1 MIRIFVLIFLGVIY
15 AFSFE
20 IIVNKGEENKHP
32 FTLLH
37 LKDDKEFTCKSVFE
51 FEKTHFECN
60 VLGVS
65 NMQFQN
71 KEFDTFAIY
80 FEKQQTFLT
89 IKIYPKILA
98 KMFNYSQNIFNIK
111 EIQTQNNDTSK
122 HFVFIFTE
130 DLRYYKPSDGL
141 DFNVYFEDALMPFIG
156 ALDLNSNPMETSKSA
171 DFNTYFNIKQEYDA
185 KKYDQVLRDT
195 TNAINRYQGS
205 IFMNEFELYKLRAQ
219 NKLYTYELDK
229 DQQILEQMLDDAK
242 RWVRTYINDKD
253 YTEVMYIMMRIYMGL
268 SQRSNVEY
276 VVDTLKTEH
285 KNDKFTIMALLD
297 YADYLYNLGKKT
309 TANNIY
315 QDVYYSTP
323 NADLASRAALFLSKN
338 FLEQQNIGEAKE
350 LAKKILDSNPNF
362 FLSELDNSLL
372 LAKTFENNRIYDL
385 SSKIYEYIFANLT
398 KIDKEYERVLKDLA
412 LSLLNANEYTKAQK
426 YLDLYAEDFPLGE
439 YISLIKEAQDKNFL
453 YLKDANAS
461 FLHQRYDEIMQKYA
475 GEISSKALF
484 DNIKLYFQ
492 EKNYEKVIS
501 YQQDIEKYSNKE
513 IKNLLEEAAIFVLS
527 EKLKKDECL
536 AAVKIYDDFKVYN
549 IGSKIDNK
557 KQMLECFKR
566 TTRIE
571 EAKKYIVE
579 NEKDDL
585 IFYKLQNAELALKD
599 KRYSF
604 VVKAINDILN
614 TRTIISDNE
623 KFEANYIKFFAELG
637 LQDYNAMIKTLQK
650 LEQFPMNYRMVE
662 LYYEFLR
669 YCEKNNFLTSILT
682 YAPKAI
688 DYQNLKGV
696 NLFTPDLEFIYIEAL
711 KQNNQTQESLNL
723 FKDLLANPLKDD
735 ERARAFYIQS
745 GIYENLKDIK
755 NQKQSLQNCIDI
767 NITSS
772 WQNLCKD
779 KMDILNTQP

>member
-1 MIRIFVLIFLGVIY
+1 MIRIIVLFFLSVIY
-15 AFSFE
+15 ALSFE
-20 IIVNKGEENKHP
+20 IVVNKGEENKRP

-37 LKDDKEFTCKSVFE
+37 LKDDKDFTCKSVFE

-60 VLGVS
+60 ILGVS

-71 KEFDTFAIY
+71 KEFDTFSLY

-98 KMFNYSQNIFNIK
+98 KMFNYSQNIFNAK
-111 EIQTQNNDTSK
+111 DIQAQNGDTSK

-141 DFNVYFEDALMPFIG
+141 DFNIYFEDALMPYIG

-171 DFNTYFNIKQEYDA
+171 DFNTYFNIKQEYEA
-185 KKYDQVLRDT
+185 KKYDQVLRDSN
-195 TNAINRYQGS
+195 NAIKRFQGS
-205 IFMNEFELYKLRAQ
+205 VFMNEFELYKLRAQ

-276 VVDTLKTEH
+276 VINTLTTEH
-285 KNDKFTIMALLD
+285 KNDKFTTMALLD

-315 QDVYYSTP
+315 QDVYYSTLNP
-323 NADLASRAALFLSKN
+323 DLASRAALFLSKN
-338 FLEQQNIGEAKE
+338 YLETKNTKEAKE
-350 LAKKILDSNPNF
+350 LASKILESNPKF
-362 FLSELDNSLL
+362 FISELDNSLL
-372 LAKTFENNRIYDL
+372 LAKAFSNNRIYDL
-385 SSKIYEYIFANLT
+385 SSKIYEYIFSNLS
-398 KIDKEYERVLKDLA
+398 KVDKEYEKVLKDLA
-412 LSLLNANEYTKAQK
+412 LSLLNAGEYTKAQK
-426 YLDLYAEDFPLGE
+426 YLDIYADDFPLGE
-439 YISLIKEAQDKNFL
+439 YINLIKEAQDENFL

-461 FLHQRYDEIMQKYA
+461 FLHQKYDEIMRKYA

-484 DNIKLYFQ
+484 DNVKLYFQ
-492 EKNYEKVIS
+492 EKNYEKVVS
-501 YQQDIEKYSNKE
+501 YQKDIEKYSNKE
-513 IKNLLEEAAIFVLS
+513 VKNLLEQSAIFVL
-527 EKLKKDECL
+527 EKKLKNDECL
-536 AAVKIYDDFKVYN
+536 DAVEIYDDFKAYN
-549 IGSKIDNK
+549 VGGKIHNK

-585 IFYKLQNAELALKD
+585 IFYKLQSADLALKD

-604 VVKAINDILN
+604 VIKTINDILN

-637 LQDYNAMIKTLQK
+637 LEDYNAMIRTLQK

-669 YCEKNNFLTSILT
+669 YCEKNNFSTSILT

-696 NLFTPDLEFIYIEAL
+696 NLFTPDLEFIYIKAL
-711 KQNNQTQESLNL
+711 KQNNQAQKALGL

-735 ERARAFYIQS
+735 ERARTFYIQS
-745 GIYENLKDIK
+745 DVYEDLKDVK

-767 NITSS
+767 NTTSN
-772 WQNLCKD
+772 WQGLCKD
-779 KMDILNTQP
+779 KLNILNTQP

>member
-1 MIRIFVLIFLGVIY
+1 MIRIIVLFFLSVIY
-15 AFSFE
+15 ALSFE
-20 IIVNKGEENKHP
+20 IVVNKGEENKRP

-37 LKDDKEFTCKSVFE
+37 LKDDKDFTCKSVFE

-60 VLGVS
+60 ILGVS

-71 KEFDTFAIY
+71 KEFDTFSLY

-98 KMFNYSQNIFNIK
+98 KMFNYSQNIFNAK
-111 EIQTQNNDTSK
+111 DIQAQNGDTSK

-141 DFNVYFEDALMPFIG
+141 DFNIYFEDALMPYIG

-171 DFNTYFNIKQEYDA
+171 DFNTYFNIKQEYEA
-185 KKYDQVLRDT
+185 KKYDQVLRDSN
-195 TNAINRYQGS
+195 NAIKRFQGS
-205 IFMNEFELYKLRAQ
+205 VFMNEFELYKLRAQ

-276 VVDTLKTEH
+276 VINTLTTEH
-285 KNDKFTIMALLD
+285 KNDKFTTMALLD

-315 QDVYYSTP
+315 QDVYYSTLNP
-323 NADLASRAALFLSKN
+323 DLASRAALFLSKN
-338 FLEQQNIGEAKE
+338 YLETKNTKEAKE
-350 LAKKILDSNPNF
+350 LASKILESNPKF
-362 FLSELDNSLL
+362 FISELDNSLL
-372 LAKTFENNRIYDL
+372 LAKAFSNNRIYDL
-385 SSKIYEYIFANLT
+385 SSKIYEYIFSNLS
-398 KIDKEYERVLKDLA
+398 KVDKEYEKVLKDLA
-412 LSLLNANEYTKAQK
+412 LSLLNAGEYTKAQK
-426 YLDLYAEDFPLGE
+426 YLDIYADDFPLGE
-439 YISLIKEAQDKNFL
+439 YINLIKEAQDENFL

-461 FLHQRYDEIMQKYA
+461 FLHQKYDEIMRKYA

-484 DNIKLYFQ
+484 DNVKLYFQ
-492 EKNYEKVIS
+492 EKNYEKVVS
-501 YQQDIEKYSNKE
+501 YQKDIEKYSNKE
-513 IKNLLEEAAIFVLS
+513 VKNLLEQSAIFVL
-527 EKLKKDECL
+527 EKKLKNDECL
-536 AAVKIYDDFKVYN
+536 GAVEIYDDFKAYN
-549 IGSKIDNK
+549 VGGKIHNK

-585 IFYKLQNAELALKD
+585 IFYKLQSADLALKD

-604 VVKAINDILN
+604 VIKTINDILN

-637 LQDYNAMIKTLQK
+637 LEDYNAMIRTLQK

-669 YCEKNNFLTSILT
+669 YCEKNNFSTSILT

-696 NLFTPDLEFIYIEAL
+696 NLFTPDLEFMYIKAL
-711 KQNNQTQESLNL
+711 KQNNQAQKALGL

-735 ERARAFYIQS
+735 ERARTFYIQS
-745 GIYENLKDIK
+745 DVYEDLKDVK

-767 NITSS
+767 NTTSN
-772 WQNLCKD
+772 WQSLCKD
-779 KMDILNTQP
+779 KLNILNTQP

>member
-1 MIRIFVLIFLGVIY
+1 MIRVLFLFLLSVTY
-15 AFSFE
+15 VFSFE
-20 IIVNKGEENKHP
+20 IIVNKGEEHKRP

-37 LKDDKEFTCKSVFE
+37 LKDDKDFTCKSVFE

-71 KEFDTFAIY
+71 KEFDDFTIY
-80 FEKQQTFLT
+80 FEKHQTFLT

-98 KMFNYSQNIFNIK
+98 KMFNYSQDIFNAK
-111 EIQTQNNDTSK
+111 EIQSQSEDASK
-122 HFVFIFTE
+122 HFVFIFTK

-141 DFNVYFEDALMPFIG
+141 DFDIYFDDALMPYIG

-171 DFNTYFNIKQEYDA
+171 DFNAYFSIKQEYEA

-195 TNAINRYQGS
+195 TSAIKRYQGS
-205 IFMNEFELYKLRAQ
+205 VFMNEFELYKLRAQ
-219 NKLYTYELDK
+219 NKLYTYEFDK
-229 DQQILEQMLDDAK
+229 DQLILEQMLDDAK

-253 YTEVMYIMMRIYMGL
+253 YTEVMYIMMRVYMGL

-276 VVDTLKTEH
+276 IIDTLNTEH
-285 KNDKFTIMALLD
+285 KGDKYTIMALLD
-297 YADYLYNLGKKT
+297 YADYLYHLGKKN

-338 FLEQQNIGEAKE
+338 HLEAQNIKEAKE
-350 LAKKILDSNPNF
+350 LANKILESNPEF
-362 FLSELDNSLL
+362 FMSDLENSLL
-372 LAKTFENNRIYDL
+372 LAKAFSNNRVYDL
-385 SSKIYEYIFANLT
+385 SSKIYEYIFTHLT
-398 KIDKEYERVLKDLA
+398 KVDKEYERVLKDLA
-412 LSLLNANEYTKAQK
+412 LSLLNANEHIKAQK

-439 YISLIKEAQDKNFL
+439 YVSLIKEAQDKNFL

-461 FLHQRYDEIMQKYA
+461 FLHQKYEEIMKKYA

-484 DNIKLYFQ
+484 DNVKLYFQ

-501 YQQDIEKYSNKE
+501 YQKDIEKYSNRE
-513 IKNLLEEAAIFVLS
+513 VKNLLEQAAILVL
-527 EKLKKDECL
+527 EQRLKNDECL
-536 AAVKIYDDFKVYN
+536 IAIKIYDDFKAYN
-549 IGSKIDNK
+549 IGGKIQNK

-579 NEKDDL
+579 NENDDI
-585 IFYKLQNAELALKD
+585 IFYKLQSADLALKD
-599 KRYSF
+599 KRYNF
-604 VVKAINDILN
+604 VIKTINDILN

-623 KFEANYIKFFAELG
+623 KFEANYIKFFAELR
-637 LQDYNAMIKTLQK
+637 LQDYNAMIRTLQK

-669 YCEKNNFLTSILT
+669 YCEKNNFLTSILN

-696 NLFTPDLEFIYIEAL
+696 NLFSPDLEFIYIKAL
-711 KQNNQTQESLNL
+711 KQSNQAQKALTL
-723 FKDLLANPLKDD
+723 FKDLLANPLKGN
-735 ERARAFYIQS
+735 ERARVFYVQS
-745 GIYENLKDIK
+745 NIYEDLKDIQ

-767 NITSS
+767 NATSN

-779 KMDILNTQP
+779 KLNVLNTQP

>member
-1 MIRIFVLIFLGVIY
+1 MIRIIVLFFLSVIY
-15 AFSFE
+15 ALSFE
-20 IIVNKGEENKHP
+20 IVVNKGEENKRP

-37 LKDDKEFTCKSVFE
+37 LKDDKDFTCKSVFE

-60 VLGVS
+60 ILGVS

-71 KEFDTFAIY
+71 KEFDTFSLY

-98 KMFNYSQNIFNIK
+98 KMFNYSQNIFNAK
-111 EIQTQNNDTSK
+111 DIQAQNGDTSK

-141 DFNVYFEDALMPFIG
+141 DFNIYFEDALMPYIG

-171 DFNTYFNIKQEYDA
+171 DFNTYFNIKQEYEA
-185 KKYDQVLRDT
+185 KKYDQVLRDSN
-195 TNAINRYQGS
+195 NAIKRFQGS
-205 IFMNEFELYKLRAQ
+205 VFMNEFELYKLRAQ

-276 VVDTLKTEH
+276 VINTLTTEH
-285 KNDKFTIMALLD
+285 KNDKFTTMALLD

-315 QDVYYSTP
+315 QDVYYSTLNP
-323 NADLASRAALFLSKN
+323 DLASRAALFLSKN
-338 FLEQQNIGEAKE
+338 YLETKNTKEAKE
-350 LAKKILDSNPNF
+350 LASKILESNPKF
-362 FLSELDNSLL
+362 FISELDNSLL
-372 LAKTFENNRIYDL
+372 LAKAFSNNRIYDL
-385 SSKIYEYIFANLT
+385 SSKIYEYIFSNLS
-398 KIDKEYERVLKDLA
+398 KVDKEYEKVLKDLA
-412 LSLLNANEYTKAQK
+412 LSLLNAGEYTKAQK
-426 YLDLYAEDFPLGE
+426 YLDIYADDFPLGE
-439 YISLIKEAQDKNFL
+439 YINLIKEAQDENFL

-461 FLHQRYDEIMQKYA
+461 FLHQKYDEIMRKYA
-475 GEISSKALF
+475 GEISSKALS
-484 DNIKLYFQ
+484 DNVKLYFQ
-492 EKNYEKVIS
+492 EKNYEKVVS
-501 YQQDIEKYSNKE
+501 YQKDIEKYSNKE
-513 IKNLLEEAAIFVLS
+513 VKNLLEQSAIFVL
-527 EKLKKDECL
+527 EKKLKNDECL
-536 AAVKIYDDFKVYN
+536 DAVEIYDDFKAYN
-549 IGSKIDNK
+549 VGGKIHNK

-585 IFYKLQNAELALKD
+585 IFYKLQSADLALKD

-604 VVKAINDILN
+604 VIKTINDILN

-637 LQDYNAMIKTLQK
+637 LEDYNAMIRTLQK

-669 YCEKNNFLTSILT
+669 YCEKNNFSTSILT

-696 NLFTPDLEFIYIEAL
+696 NLFTPDLEFIYIKAL
-711 KQNNQTQESLNL
+711 KQNNQAQKALGL

-735 ERARAFYIQS
+735 ERARTFYIQS
-745 GIYENLKDIK
+745 DVYEDLKDVK

-767 NITSS
+767 NTTSN
-772 WQNLCKD
+772 WQSLCKD
-779 KMDILNTQP
+779 KLNILNTQP

>member
-1 MIRIFVLIFLGVIY
+1 MIRIIVLFFLSVIY
-15 AFSFE
+15 ALSFE
-20 IIVNKGEENKHP
+20 IVVNKGEENKRP

-37 LKDDKEFTCKSVFE
+37 LKDDKDFTCKSVFE

-60 VLGVS
+60 ILGVS

-71 KEFDTFAIY
+71 KEFDTFSLY

-98 KMFNYSQNIFNIK
+98 KMFNYSQNIFNAK
-111 EIQTQNNDTSK
+111 DIQAQNGDTSK

-141 DFNVYFEDALMPFIG
+141 DFNIYFEDALMPYIG

-171 DFNTYFNIKQEYDA
+171 DFNTYFNIKQEYEA
-185 KKYDQVLRDT
+185 KKYDQVLRDSN
-195 TNAINRYQGS
+195 NAIKRFQGS
-205 IFMNEFELYKLRAQ
+205 VFMNEFELYKLRAQ

-276 VVDTLKTEH
+276 VINTLTTEH
-285 KNDKFTIMALLD
+285 KNDKFTTMALLD

-315 QDVYYSTP
+315 QDVYYSTLNP
-323 NADLASRAALFLSKN
+323 DLASRAALFLSKN
-338 FLEQQNIGEAKE
+338 YLETKNTKEAKE
-350 LAKKILDSNPNF
+350 LASKILESNPKF
-362 FLSELDNSLL
+362 FISELDNSLL
-372 LAKTFENNRIYDL
+372 LAKAFSNNRIYDL
-385 SSKIYEYIFANLT
+385 SSKIYEYIFSNLS
-398 KIDKEYERVLKDLA
+398 KVDKEYEKVLKDLA
-412 LSLLNANEYTKAQK
+412 LSLLNAGEYTKAQK
-426 YLDLYAEDFPLGE
+426 YLDIYADDFPLGE
-439 YISLIKEAQDKNFL
+439 YINLIKEAQDENFL

-461 FLHQRYDEIMQKYA
+461 FLHQKYDEIMRKYA

-484 DNIKLYFQ
+484 DNVKLYFQ
-492 EKNYEKVIS
+492 EKNYEKVVS
-501 YQQDIEKYSNKE
+501 YQKDIEKYSNKE
-513 IKNLLEEAAIFVLS
+513 VKNLLEQSAIFVL
-527 EKLKKDECL
+527 EKKLKNDECL
-536 AAVKIYDDFKVYN
+536 DAVEIYDDFKAYN
-549 IGSKIDNK
+549 VGGKIHNK

-585 IFYKLQNAELALKD
+585 IFYKLQSADLALKD

-604 VVKAINDILN
+604 VIKTINDILN

-637 LQDYNAMIKTLQK
+637 LEDYNAMIRTLQK

-669 YCEKNNFLTSILT
+669 YCEKNNFPTSILT

-696 NLFTPDLEFIYIEAL
+696 NLFTPDLEFIYIKAL
-711 KQNNQTQESLNL
+711 KQNNQAQKALGL

-735 ERARAFYIQS
+735 ERARTFYIQS
-745 GIYENLKDIK
+745 DVYEDLKDVK

-767 NITSS
+767 NTTSN
-772 WQNLCKD
+772 WQSLCKD
-779 KMDILNTQP
+779 KLNILNTQP

>member
-1 MIRIFVLIFLGVIY
+1 MIRIIVLFFLSVIY
-15 AFSFE
+15 ALSFE
-20 IIVNKGEENKHP
+20 IVVNKGEENKRP

-37 LKDDKEFTCKSVFE
+37 LKDDKDFTCKSVFE

-60 VLGVS
+60 ILGVS

-71 KEFDTFAIY
+71 KEFDTFSLY

-98 KMFNYSQNIFNIK
+98 KMFNYSQNIFNAK
-111 EIQTQNNDTSK
+111 DIQAQNGDTSK

-141 DFNVYFEDALMPFIG
+141 DFNIYFEDALMPYIG

-171 DFNTYFNIKQEYDA
+171 DFNTYFNIKQEYEA
-185 KKYDQVLRDT
+185 KKYDQVLRDSN
-195 TNAINRYQGS
+195 NAIKRFQGS
-205 IFMNEFELYKLRAQ
+205 VFMNEFELYKLRAQ

-276 VVDTLKTEH
+276 VINTLTTEH
-285 KNDKFTIMALLD
+285 KNDKFTTMALLD

-315 QDVYYSTP
+315 QDVYYSTLNP
-323 NADLASRAALFLSKN
+323 DLASRAALFLSKN
-338 FLEQQNIGEAKE
+338 YLETKNTKEAKE
-350 LAKKILDSNPNF
+350 LASKILESNPKF
-362 FLSELDNSLL
+362 FISELDNSLL
-372 LAKTFENNRIYDL
+372 LAKAFSNNRIYDL
-385 SSKIYEYIFANLT
+385 SSKIYEYIFSNLS
-398 KIDKEYERVLKDLA
+398 KVDKEYEKVLKDLA
-412 LSLLNANEYTKAQK
+412 LSLLNAGEYTKAQK
-426 YLDLYAEDFPLGE
+426 YLDIYADDFPLGE
-439 YISLIKEAQDKNFL
+439 YINLIKEAQDENFL
-453 YLKDANAS
+453 YLKDTNAS
-461 FLHQRYDEIMQKYA
+461 FLHQKYDEIMRKYA

-484 DNIKLYFQ
+484 DNVKLYFQ
-492 EKNYEKVIS
+492 EKNYEKVVS
-501 YQQDIEKYSNKE
+501 YQKDIEKYSNKE
-513 IKNLLEEAAIFVLS
+513 VKNLLEQSAIFVL
-527 EKLKKDECL
+527 EKKLKNDECL
-536 AAVKIYDDFKVYN
+536 DAVEIYDDFKAYN
-549 IGSKIDNK
+549 VGGKIHNK

-585 IFYKLQNAELALKD
+585 IFYKLQSADLALKD

-604 VVKAINDILN
+604 VIKTINDILN

-637 LQDYNAMIKTLQK
+637 LEDYNAMIRTLQK

-669 YCEKNNFLTSILT
+669 YCEKNNFSTSILT

-696 NLFTPDLEFIYIEAL
+696 NLFTPDLEFIYIKAL
-711 KQNNQTQESLNL
+711 KQNNQAQKALGL

-735 ERARAFYIQS
+735 ERARTFYIQS
-745 GIYENLKDIK
+745 DVYEDLKDVK

-767 NITSS
+767 NTTSN
-772 WQNLCKD
+772 WQSLCKD
-779 KMDILNTQP
+779 KLNILNTQP